1 VVSAAVLEII
11 NGPDL
16 TSEDDEE
23 DGDYNTEDEKED
35 DEEGEEGEED
45 SDISLDGFIDLN
57 YGLDDDMD
65 SIGFC
70 GLMEAPLFMPAD
82 GEREMARYLELRPN
96 LRAGAITRLR
106 AHFEKVQEIQP
117 PEFRRQVYRNGPDGL
132 GEFLADFEKGFE
144 PGGRRAPSRITMT
157 DEHWVRGIWS

>member
-1 VVSAAVLEII
+1 MICPSAVSDAVLEII
-11 NGPDL
+11 NGPDF

-45 SDISLDGFIDLN
+45 SDNSLDGFIDLN
-57 YGLDDDMD
+57 YELDDDMD

-70 GLMEAPLFMPAD
+70 EFMAAPLFMPAD

-96 LRAGAITRLR
+96 LRAGAISRLR

-117 PEFRRQVYRNGPDGL
+117 PEFRRQVG
-132 GEFLADFEKGFE
+132 
-144 PGGRRAPSRITMT
+144 S
-157 DEHWVRGIWS
+157 V